1 MCNSPHQPEMYKW
14 LFASRISQA
23 QFHAVDML
31 FKKMALMPI
40 LQNVKQKFIR
50 MKKLKLGVIGTGRIG
65 KVHIATLVQSVPQAE
80 VIAVADVNISG
91 ATEVANGYGISA
103 VYSNY
108 KDVINHPEV
117 EAVVIC
123 SPTDTHAQYI
133 IEAAQAGKHIFCEKP
148 VDLSLEVIQG
158 ALNAV
163 EKAGVKLMVGFNR
176 RFDPNFAKLKQ
187 LVIDGKIG
195 DPHILK
201 ITSRDPAPPPAEYSA
216 VSGGMFMDMTI
227 HDFDMARYIVGSE
240 VTEVYVKSAVLVD
253 PAIGAAGDV
262 DTAIIT
268 LTFANGAMG
277 VIDNSRK
284 AVYGYDQRVEI
295 FGSKGMANADNNYP
309 ENHRYFANDGVHSSL
324 PLNFF
329 MDRYLDAYANEM
341 KIFCNAVVNSLPLP
355 VSGDDGLKSVAIA
368 LAAKKSVQENR
379 PVKLSE
385 ILQVN

>member
-1 MCNSPHQPEMYKW
+1 
-14 LFASRISQA
+14 
-23 QFHAVDML
+23 
-31 FKKMALMPI
+31 
-40 LQNVKQKFIR
+40 

-65 KVHIATLVQSVPQAE
+65 KVHISTLVQNVLQAE
-80 VIAVADVNISG
+80 VVAIADINQNSAN
-91 ATEVANGYGISA
+91 EVAKALGITN

-108 KDVINHPEV
+108 KDVINNPEV

-133 IEAAQAGKHIFCEKP
+133 IEAARAGKHIFCEKP

-158 ALNAV
+158 ALEAV
-163 EKAGVKLMVGFNR
+163 NKAGVRLMVGFNR
-176 RFDPNFAKLKQ
+176 RFDPNFLKIKQ
-187 LVIDGKIG
+187 LVEEGKIG

-227 HDFDMARYIVGSE
+227 HDFDMARYIAGSE
-240 VTEVYVKSAVLVD
+240 VTEVYTNAAVLVD
-253 PAIGAAGDV
+253 PAIGRAGDV

-268 LTFANGAMG
+268 LTFANGAIG

-284 AVYGYDQRVEI
+284 AVYGYDQRIEI
-295 FGSKGMANADNNYP
+295 FGSKGMACADNNYP
-309 ENHRYFANDGVHSSL
+309 ENHRYFSGDGVHGSL

-329 MDRYLDAYANEM
+329 MERYLESYASEM
-341 KIFCNAVVNSLPLP
+341 KIFCNAVINNLALP
-355 VSGDDGLKSVAIA
+355 VSGEDGLKSVAIA
-368 LAAKKSVQENR
+368 LAAKKSYLEHR

-385 ILQVN
+385 ILKF